1 MIRGKELIDIEK
13 MTQGVER
20 ENASLN
26 NYLIENYL
34 IIFNSIYDIQDCIF
48 CLVVKGKTKSCY

>member
-13 MTQGVER
+13 ITQGVER
-20 ENASLN
+20 EDASLH

-34 IIFNSIYDIQDCIF
+34 IIFISLYDIQDCIF
-48 CLVVKGKTKSCY
+48 HLVVKGKTKSCY